1 MENYTFR
8 KASAADAGAIM
19 EIIDFAR
26 HKMLDE
32 GRRQWDEHYPALRD
46 IMADIDHGHG
56 YVICRAGRIAAYG
69 AICFDGEPAYGD
81 IDGQWQS
88 NADEPYM
95 VVHRLAVAGG
105 ERRQGLGSLFLQQA
119 WQLMLRQGIRSFRI
133 DTNFDND
140 AMLGVLEKMGFSY
153 CGEIHYGRG
162 TRRAYE
168 KVV

>member
-56 YVICRAGRIAAYG
+56 YVICRAGCIAAYG
-69 AICFDGEPAYGD
+69 AICFDGEPAYSD
-81 IDGQWQS
+81 IDGQWQG

-95 VVHRLAVAGG
+95 VFIALPWQAVKG
-105 ERRQGLGSLFLQQA
+105 
-119 WQLMLRQGIRSFRI
+119 
-133 DTNFDND
+133 
-140 AMLGVLEKMGFSY
+140 
-153 CGEIHYGRG
+153 GRG
-162 TRRAYE
+162 LVLSSCSRHGS
-168 KVV
+168 